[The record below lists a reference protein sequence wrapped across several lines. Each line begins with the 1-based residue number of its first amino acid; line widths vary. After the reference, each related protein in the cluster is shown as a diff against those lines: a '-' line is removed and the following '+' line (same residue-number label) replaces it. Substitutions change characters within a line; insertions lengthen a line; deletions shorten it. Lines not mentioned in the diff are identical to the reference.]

1 MNDSTTNNEVEL
13 IIDTIDPLSNCIF
26 LTKETW
32 ERHICARHP
41 YMVSELKKVK
51 DCIETPDE
59 IRIDKDY
66 TSTHN
71 YYKKHGDKVFP
82 DHLSITIVSVD
93 KDIGRVKSA
102 LLTNNIQ
109 QKDKKYW
116 PC

>member
-13 IIDTIDPLSNCIF
+13 VIDTYDPLNNRIF
-26 LTKETW
+26 LTRKTW
-32 ERHICARHP
+32 EEKILPSH
-41 YMVSELKKVK
+41 SEMYGELDKVRK
-51 DCIETPDE
+51 CIEKPDE
-59 IRIDKDY
+59 IRIDKDH
-66 TSTHN
+66 TSTHG